1 MAPPEEVDVFKVP
14 HRRMKELVNYYC
26 QKLSK
31 TDFSSNRDLGNL
43 LKSLETTF
51 SEFKIHEQIEN
62 DCIMNKLQRR
72 LEALSIQNEQ
82 VCEVHSHNQLS
93 EMLELVAQG
102 YRLVQKGEG
111 EMTSYGKELRVALE
125 NFTRRFL
132 PHMKEEEEVFQPL
145 LMEYFSYE
153 ELKDIKSLVIK
164 RHCLSKSKYEA
175 ESKEDKEKSDEDNK
189 SLKCRVCSA
198 EEAQEEEEVS
208 PIQTLPSEVLL
219 RVMSYLSPRDLCRC
233 AQVCRSWS
241 VLARDGHLWQVMHPA
256 RWAQGDWRFG
266 FLPDEDPDDLPVYG
280 AMGGEEEADLYVVVD
295 EDADFDESAESDNSE
310 SSNLS
315 YTAACIQREAK
326 MLTSMVRNLLPHVS
340 RSVQSLVLRGS
351 RGLTNGLV
359 YKLIVSCPNLE
370 YLDLSHT
377 NVSDVAF
384 KGLGKRGAG
393 RKLWHLDLSGCVNI
407 TNLTLIRLSNGLGPL
422 PSSGPGIPRSA
433 DNNKRED
440 VSKYIC
446 CDFSNAEGNM
456 CCTGTPYS
464 SAVPAADFP
473 VPCHSGCAHSNTQF
487 EDIECCEGFSERTSC
502 VSEPLAQ
509 YQRTC
514 CGGAEQ
520 RLPPS
525 PPNNDIASSWTCCMS
540 REESRPFQRDKNSR
554 DNNSRRKNN
563 KDNDYADNDN
573 VGKRTNNC
581 SPTNGDV
588 DKDFDD
594 AEVTRGLI
602 YLGLSGCYQITDEG
616 LSALASHG
624 GLPQLTHLDLSGCL
638 NITAEGLAALA
649 DSCRS
654 LDHQQFYY
662 CDNITDG
669 PFSDTAS
676 GCQNLQ
682 CSSRVCC
689 RSGE

>member
-62 DCIMNKLQRR
+62 DCIMNKLQGR

-82 VCEVHSHNQLS
+82 VCDVHSHNQLS

-111 EMTSYGKELRVALE
+111 EMTTYGKELQVALE
-125 NFTRRFL
+125 NFTQRFL

-175 ESKEDKEKSDEDNK
+175 ESKENKEKSDEDNK
-189 SLKCRVCSA
+189 SVKCRVCSA
-198 EEAQEEEEVS
+198 EEAQQQEEEEVS
-208 PIQTLPSEVLL
+208 PIQALPSEILL
-219 RVMSYLSPRDLCRC
+219 RVMSYLSPRDLCRS

-241 VLARDGHLWQVMHPA
+241 DLARDGQLWQVMHPA

-266 FLPDEDPDDLPVYG
+266 FLPDEDPDELPVYG
-280 AMGGEEEADLYVVVD
+280 AMGGEEETDLYVVVD

-326 MLTSMVRNLLPHVS
+326 MLTSMVRNLLPHVN

-393 RKLWHLDLSGCVNI
+393 RKLRHLDLSGCVNI
-407 TNLTLIRLSNGLGPL
+407 TDLTLVRLSNGLGRLVSDSPNVA
-422 PSSGPGIPRSA
+422 RSA
-433 DNNKRED
+433 ENKKRKEA
-440 VSKYIC
+440 SKYIC
-446 CDFSNAEGNM
+446 CDFSNTEGNS
-456 CCTGTPYS
+456 GARYS
-464 SAVPAADFP
+464 SDITAADFP
-473 VPCHSGCAHSNTQF
+473 VPCHTGCAQSSNQF
-487 EDIECCEGFSERTSC
+487 EDIECCEGFSERTFC
-502 VSEPLAQ
+502 VSETPAQ

-514 CGGAEQ
+514 CGSEQ
-520 RLPPS
+520 KRSPPS
-525 PPNNDIASSWTCCMS
+525 PPNNDIASAWTCCMS
-540 REESRPFQRDKNSR
+540 QEGNRPFQGDKNAR
-554 DNNSRRKNN
+554 DNSRRKNN

-581 SPTNGDV
+581 SPNNGDV
-588 DKDFDD
+588 DKDFDE
-594 AEVTRGLI
+594 AEDVTRGLA
-602 YLGLSGCYQITDEG
+602 YLDLSGCYQITDEG
-616 LSALASHG
+616 LGSLASHG
-624 GLPQLTHLDLSGCL
+624 GLPRLTHLDLSGCL

-649 DSCRS
+649 DNCLS
-654 LDHQQFYY
+654 LDHEQFFY

>member
-93 EMLELVAQG
+93 EMLELVSQG

-111 EMTSYGKELRVALE
+111 EMTTYGKELRVALE
-125 NFTRRFL
+125 NFTQRFL

-175 ESKEDKEKSDEDNK
+175 ESKENKEKSDEDNK
-189 SLKCRVCSA
+189 SVKCR
-198 EEAQEEEEVS
+198 EEAQQQQEEVS
-208 PIQTLPSEVLL
+208 PIQTLPSEILL

-241 VLARDGHLWQVMHPA
+241 DLARDGHLWQVMHPA

-266 FLPDEDPDDLPVYG
+266 FLPDEDPDDLPMYG
-280 AMGGEEEADLYVVVD
+280 AVGGEEEQDLYVVVD

-326 MLTSMVRNLLPHVS
+326 MLTSLVRNLLPHVN

-393 RKLWHLDLSGCVNI
+393 RKLRHLDLSGCVNI
-407 TNLTLIRLSNGLGPL
+407 TDLTLVRLSNGLGRL
-422 PSSGPGIPRSA
+422 SSGIPSVSRSA
-433 DNNKRED
+433 NNKKRKEA
-440 VSKYIC
+440 SKYIC

-456 CCTGTPYS
+456 CCIGTGYES
-464 SAVPAADFP
+464 SNPTLAL
-473 VPCHSGCAHSNTQF
+473 CHTGCSQSSTQF
-487 EDIECCEGFSERTSC
+487 EDIECCQGFSERTC
-502 VSEPLAQ
+502 DFEYRAP

-514 CGGAEQ
+514 YGTEQ
-520 RLPPS
+520 RS
-525 PPNNDIASSWTCCMS
+525 SSTPPNNDIASSRTCCMS
-540 REESRPFQRDKNSR
+540 WEENRPFQADKNAREKSQH
-554 DNNSRRKNN
+554 KNK
-563 KDNDYADNDN
+563 KDNDCANNDN
-573 VGKRTNNC
+573 VGERTNNC
-581 SPTNGDV
+581 SPNNGDV
-588 DKDFDD
+588 DKDFDE
-594 AEVTRGLI
+594 AEEVTRGLA

-616 LSALASHG
+616 LGALASHG

-649 DSCRS
+649 DNCLS
-654 LDHQQFYY
+654 LDHEQFFY

>member
-93 EMLELVAQG
+93 EMLELVSQG

-111 EMTSYGKELRVALE
+111 EMTTYGKELRVALE
-125 NFTRRFL
+125 NFTQRFL

-175 ESKEDKEKSDEDNK
+175 ESKEDKEKSDQDNK
-189 SLKCRVCSA
+189 SVKCR
-198 EEAQEEEEVS
+198 EEAQQQQEEVS
-208 PIQTLPSEVLL
+208 PIQTLPSEILL
-219 RVMSYLSPRDLCRC
+219 HVMLYLSPRDLCRC

-241 VLARDGHLWQVMHPA
+241 DLARDGHLWQVMHPA

-280 AMGGEEEADLYVVVD
+280 AMGGEEEQDLYVVVD

-326 MLTSMVRNLLPHVS
+326 MLTSLVRNLLPHVN

-393 RKLWHLDLSGCVNI
+393 RKLRHLDLSGCVNI
-407 TNLTLIRLSNGLGPL
+407 TDLTLVRLSNGLGRL
-422 PSSGPGIPRSA
+422 TSDSPSVSRSP
-433 DNNKRED
+433 DNKKRKEA
-440 VSKYIC
+440 SKYIC
-446 CDFSNAEGNM
+446 CDFSNAEDNM
-456 CCTGTPYS
+456 CCIGTDYES
-464 SAVPAADFP
+464 SNPTLA
-473 VPCHSGCAHSNTQF
+473 PCHTGCSQSSTQF
-487 EDIECCEGFSERTSC
+487 EDIECCQGFSERTC
-502 VSEPLAQ
+502 DSEYRAP

-514 CGGAEQ
+514 CGTEQ
-520 RLPPS
+520 RSSS
-525 PPNNDIASSWTCCMS
+525 PPNNDIASRTCCM
-540 REESRPFQRDKNSR
+540 
-554 DNNSRRKNN
+554 
-563 KDNDYADNDN
+563 
-573 VGKRTNNC
+573 TNNC
-581 SPTNGDV
+581 SPNNGDV
-588 DKDFDD
+588 DKDFDE
-594 AEVTRGLI
+594 AEEVTRGLA

-616 LSALASHG
+616 LGALASHG

-638 NITAEGLAALA
+638 NITADGLAALA
-649 DSCRS
+649 DNCLS
-654 LDHQQFYY
+654 LDHEQFFY